1 MAVAGVA
8 VVRRPLPQTSGEL
21 EVPGLDG
28 PVEVVRDEHGIPQV
42 YADSM
47 DDLMMAQGYVQAQER
62 FFEMDLRRH
71 VTAGRL
77 SELFGEETLET
88 DQVIRTMGWRRV
100 AERELALIEPRTRQ
114 ALEAYADGVNA
125 YLAEHGTSELA
136 AEYSLLRLG
145 GLDYVPE
152 DWTPVDSLAWLKAM
166 AWDLRGN
173 MEDEIGRVL
182 AGSTTPTPRSP
193 SSTRRTPSR
202 STPRSSPG
210 ERWSTGSST
219 RTRPAA
225 PATRNGRRRPTARRW
240 PAVSEAL
247 EDLPTLVGAATG
259 SAATP
264 GWSGRADHDRRGA
277 AGQRPA
283 PRRLV
288 ARDLDADGT
297 ALPHGL
303 RASARWTSRASPSPG
318 FPA

>member
-1 MAVAGVA
+1 M
-8 VVRRPLPQTSGEL
+8 
-21 EVPGLDG
+21 
-28 PVEVVRDEHGIPQV
+28 VRDEHGIPQL
-42 YADSM
+42 YADSL

-125 YLAEHGTSELA
+125 YLAERGTSELA

-145 GLDYVPE
+145 GLDYTPE

-182 AGSTTPTPRSP
+182 AGVDHTDAEVAQLYPPYPFDEHPPIVAGGAVVDGVFDQDATGG
-193 SSTRRTPSR
+193 TRNP
-202 STPRSSPG
+202 
-210 ERWSTGSST
+210 ERP
-219 RTRPAA
+219 PAA
-225 PATRNGRRRPTARRW
+225 YGAAAGRGSATRSRTCRAW
-240 PAVSEAL
+240 S
-247 EDLPTLVGAATG
+247 GAATG

-264 GWSGRADHDRRGA
+264 GWSGRSGP
-277 AGQRPA
+277 RPA
-283 PRRLV
+283 GRCWPTTRTSASRCPGSGCRWGCTAARSPR
-288 ARDLDADGT
+288 
-297 ALPHGL
+297 
-303 RASARWTSRASPSPG
+303 SARWTSRASPSPG
-318 FPA
+318 SRA